1 MARQIFIGL
10 VAEGPTDI
18 RFLKSIVSRTFQ
30 YIALNE
36 CDYDLDLQFYP
47 VNVSKIGLDFPELA
61 LKAWKEGVETIGMT
75 VLAIHTDAD
84 RETYETRRRQ
94 KIIPA
99 QEALEKHEEGCSRY
113 LTPIIPV
120 RMIEAWMLA
129 DKRLLKE
136 EMGTDKSDQ
145 ELEIARDPE
154 TIADPK
160 SVIEKAI
167 RIATA
172 DKPKRRQRL
181 SISDLYSIIGDKV
194 SLSEMERLDSY
205 RKFQDE
211 VRDTFRNLNCLH

>member
-1 MARQIFIGL
+1 MARQIFVGM
-10 VAEGPTDI
+10 VTEGPTDI
-18 RFLKSIVSRTFQ
+18 RFLQSVVARTFQ
-30 YIALNE
+30 YIVYNE
-36 CDYDLDLQFYP
+36 GTYDVDLQFYP
-47 VNVSKIGLDFPELA
+47 VNVSKIGLDFPNLA
-61 LKAWKEGVETIGMT
+61 KEAWKRGTADFGMT

-84 RETYETRRRQ
+84 RETYEIRRRQ
-94 KIIPA
+94 KIDPA
-99 QEALEKHEEGCSRY
+99 KEALEALEVGCSRY

-129 DKRLLKE
+129 DIRLLKE

-145 ELEIARDPE
+145 ELGIARNPE

-160 SVIEKAI
+160 SVIEQAI

-181 SISDLYSIIGDKV
+181 SISDLYFIIGDKIK
-194 SLSEMERLDSY
+194 LSELERLDSY

-211 VRDTFRNLNCLH
+211 VRETLRKLNCIH